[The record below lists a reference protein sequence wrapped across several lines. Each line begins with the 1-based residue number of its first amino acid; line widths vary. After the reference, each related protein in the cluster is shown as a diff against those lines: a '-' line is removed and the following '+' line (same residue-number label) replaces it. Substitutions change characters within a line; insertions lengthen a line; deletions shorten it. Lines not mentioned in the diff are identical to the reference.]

1 VTEHTNES
9 PLTADTTSLTSADD
23 LNFEIELESAETS
36 FSFGEPRPTFR

>member
-1 VTEHTNES
+1 VNELTSES
-9 PLTADTTSLTSADD
+9 PLAPETTGLSTDD